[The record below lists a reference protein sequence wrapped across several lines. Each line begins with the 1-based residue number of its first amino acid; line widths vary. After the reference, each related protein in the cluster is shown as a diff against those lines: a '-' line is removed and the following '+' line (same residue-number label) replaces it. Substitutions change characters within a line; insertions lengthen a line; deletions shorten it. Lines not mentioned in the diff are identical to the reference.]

1 MGEILRLQRHWQIAD
16 FAVAYRG
23 TSIHYDINGLK
34 AEEFFT
40 NIDAVR
46 PPTPLLYYD
55 ILQKSPLFASGAE
68 VGESPHGLEGSYI
81 YVSIIYSIR
90 NPWPLVIRKQW
101 CLRRISHVLQIVIH
115 FGIIQYLL
123 IFCKFAYKIFIAASK
138 RIPSDLNDKFMF

>member
-1 MGEILRLQRHWQIAD
+1 
-16 FAVAYRG
+16 VAYRG

-90 NPWPLVIRKQW
+90 NPWCNI
-101 CLRRISHVLQIVIH
+101 
-115 FGIIQYLL
+115 GIINYGQPILKPFKNCGC
-123 IFCKFAYKIFIAASK
+123 IRSKII
-138 RIPSDLNDKFMF
+138 RP